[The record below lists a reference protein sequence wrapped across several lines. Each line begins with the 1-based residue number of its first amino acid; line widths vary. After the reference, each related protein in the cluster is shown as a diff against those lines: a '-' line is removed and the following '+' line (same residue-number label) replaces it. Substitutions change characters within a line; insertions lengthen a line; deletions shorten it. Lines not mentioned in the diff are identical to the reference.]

1 MRKGKM
7 HLTPVPTSR
16 LRAGHADLQRGKAA
30 LMAMQ
35 QARAHAKAEQGECVA
50 ACADCRLQAQAVH
63 VGL

>member
-1 MRKGKM
+1 MWKGKT

-16 LRAGHADLQRGKAA
+16 LKAGHADLQREKAV
-30 LMAMQ
+30 LMVIQ
-35 QARAHAKAEQGECVA
+35 RARTHAKAEQGECVA